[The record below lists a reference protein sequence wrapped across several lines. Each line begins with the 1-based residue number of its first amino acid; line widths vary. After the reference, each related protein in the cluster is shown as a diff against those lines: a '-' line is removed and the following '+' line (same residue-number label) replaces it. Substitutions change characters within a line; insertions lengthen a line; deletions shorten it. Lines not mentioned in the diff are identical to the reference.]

1 MNRMERF
8 ERIWSAQHAVP
19 PESLLQYR
27 WVTQEGY
34 RLPAMAAHF
43 RTFCETLDSLVI
55 ELPESRLEGD
65 LISNYSPEK
74 MARNRG
80 IEACRAAIEAAGLKV
95 KS

>member
-1 MNRMERF
+1 MTRMERF
-8 ERIWSAQHAVP
+8 EKIWSAQHAVP

-55 ELPESRLEGD
+55 ELPVIIDKEWANTHAERSAMRDAIGLC
-65 LISNYSPEK
+65 K
-74 MARNRG
+74 KR
-80 IEACRAAIEAAGLKV
+80 IEAAGLKV
-95 KS
+95 AS